1 MVAPRPE
8 RRGVTATLPLT
19 LVLTLS
25 MGSLGCGSDA
35 SPPEI
40 PEGCNTY
47 GWAPGVADLSS
58 FPTSDF
64 LVADESRP
72 TGYQMSLPEGADL
85 TPFGPLAPLFDEH
98 IVDLDGV
105 GVQGE
110 MWLGFS
116 GTFDPA
122 MLQVADGEAHPED
135 SIGIVVL
142 PEDGPPVLVPT
153 QARTSDTFLY
163 VRPLTPLPEATRVAY
178 FATRGLSAA
187 AGGCLEPL
195 EPMWQLLR
203 RPDDDRRDAIEAL
216 TELGV
221 VEGWEDLVALHVVT
235 TQSITRESVAIA
247 AHIETLSPALTDTVC
262 TDEGTYRRCSAM
274 LMVEDYRAENG
285 AVDIDVNDVS
295 PQKSWEVPVSIW
307 LPPASMAGPYP
318 TIVFGHGLTD
328 TRNSAAMF
336 AEDYAEDGWATVAI
350 DALVHGDH
358 PSTEGV
364 MLAGIQGT
372 FRFFALTLSN
382 PPVLDARRL
391 RDHWRQSTYDK
402 LQLTRMLTS
411 DGDLDG
417 DGDNDVDT
425 TRLVYFGISLG
436 GIMST
441 ELVAMSDAY
450 SAVVNMEGGG
460 TLSRIVYDDDSS
472 FSPLVTFVLRR
483 QTADSIAQSF
493 AALQM
498 VLDRG
503 DGSAYGRHVLL
514 DRLRPSSAVPDYL
527 FGVTLDDNTVTN
539 ASNYSL
545 ARALGIP
552 HVGDQVR
559 PVVGLTWSS
568 DAPPLMGNG
577 EAGATAGL
585 LQYDV
590 IDDGGEVVVA
600 THTNMPTS
608 DLARSSIGTFLESH
622 FADGTATLID
632 PYAEAGLAHG
642 LPAAP

>member
-1 MVAPRPE
+1 MSAPRPE
-8 RRGVTATLPLT
+8 RRGVVTTLHCT
-19 LVLTLS
+19 LASALALS
-25 MGSLGCGSDA
+25 VFGCGSDA
-35 SPPEI
+35 PSI
-40 PEGCNTY
+40 PEGCNVY
-47 GWAPGVADLSS
+47 AWEPGVGDMSS
-58 FPTSDF
+58 FPTTDF
-64 LVADESRP
+64 LVEDASQP
-72 TGYQMSLPEGADL
+72 TGYQMTFPEGTDL
-85 TPFGPLAPLFDEH
+85 TPYGPLGPLFQEH

-122 MLQVADGEAHPED
+122 LLPVADGEAHVTD
-135 SIGIVVL
+135 GIGIVVL
-142 PEDGPPVLVPT
+142 PADGPPVLVPSQT
-153 QARTSDTFLY
+153 RTSTNFLY

-187 AGGCLEPL
+187 AGGCLEPATG
-195 EPMWQLLR
+195 MRRLLR
-203 RPDDDRRDAIEAL
+203 NPDDDRQAAIDGLE
-216 TELGV
+216 ELGV
-221 VEGWEDLVALHVVT
+221 VTSWRDLVALHVVT

-247 AHIETLSPALTDTVC
+247 AHVDTLSPALTDTSC
-262 TDEGTYRRCSAM
+262 TDEGTHRRCSAM
-274 LMVEDYRAENG
+274 LLVEDYRAENG
-285 AVDIDVNDVS
+285 AVDIDVNAVA
-295 PQKSWEVPVSIW
+295 PQQTWEVPVSIW
-307 LPPASMAGPYP
+307 LPPASVAGPYP
-318 TIVFGHGLTD
+318 TVVFGHGLTD
-328 TRNSAAMF
+328 TRNSAGLFAGGF
-336 AEDYAEDGWATVAI
+336 AEQGWATVAI

-358 PSTEGV
+358 PSTGGE

-391 RDHWRQSTYDK
+391 RDHWRQSSYDK

-417 DGDNDVDT
+417 DGTNDVDAT
-425 TRLVYFGISLG
+425 QLVYFGISLG

-460 TLSRIVYDDDSS
+460 TLSRIVYDEDSS

-483 QTADSIAQSF
+483 QTEDSIAQAF
-493 AALQM
+493 AVLQM

-503 DGSAYGRHVLL
+503 DGSAYARHVLL
-514 DRLRPSSAVPDYL
+514 DRLRPGSAVPDYL

-552 HVGDQVR
+552 HVGAQVR
-559 PVVGLTWSS
+559 PVVGLPFSS
-568 DAPPLMGNG
+568 ETPPLMGNWEG
-577 EAGATAGL
+577 VATAGL

-590 IDDGGEVVVA
+590 IREGVEVVTA

-608 DLARSSIGTFLESH
+608 DLARSSIGSFLSSH
-622 FADGTATLID
+622 FDDGVATLVD

-642 LPAAP
+642 LPTP

>member
-1 MVAPRPE
+1 MPAPRPE
-8 RRGVTATLPLT
+8 RWGVFATLPCT
-19 LVLTLS
+19 LALALS
-25 MGSLGCGSDA
+25 VAGCGSDA
-35 SPPEI
+35 PPI
-40 PEGCNTY
+40 PDDCNTY
-47 GWAPGVADLSS
+47 GWEPGVGDMSS
-58 FPTSDF
+58 FPTADF
-64 LVADESRP
+64 LVEDASQP
-72 TGYQMSLPEGADL
+72 TGYQMTLPEGADL
-85 TPFGPLAPLFDEH
+85 EPFGPLGPLFDEH

-105 GVQGE
+105 GVQSE

-122 MLQVADGEAHPED
+122 LLPVADGEAHPED
-135 SIGIVVL
+135 SIGILVL
-142 PEDGPPVLVPT
+142 PVDGPPVLVPST
-153 QARTSDTFLY
+153 TRTSTNYLY

-195 EPMWQLLR
+195 PAMRRLLR
-203 RPDDDRRDAIEAL
+203 HPDDDRRAAIDALE
-216 TELGV
+216 ELGV
-221 VEGWEDLVALHVVT
+221 VEGWGDLVALHVVT

-247 AHIETLSPALTDTVC
+247 AHISTLSPALTDTSC
-262 TDEGTYRRCSAM
+262 TDEGTHRRCSAM
-274 LMVEDYRAENG
+274 LLVEDYRADNG
-285 AVDIDVNDVS
+285 AVDIDVSAVTA
-295 PQKSWEVPVSIW
+295 QKTWELPVSIW
-307 LPPASMAGPYP
+307 LPPASVEGPYP
-318 TIVFGHGLTD
+318 TVVFGHGLTD
-328 TRNSAAMF
+328 NRNSAGLF
-336 AEDYAEDGWATVAI
+336 AEDFAEEGWATVAI

-364 MLAGIQGT
+364 TLTGIQGT

-402 LQLTRMLTS
+402 LQLTRMLTN

-417 DGDNDVDT
+417 DGNSDVDT
-425 TRLVYFGISLG
+425 TQLVYFGISLG

-483 QTADSIAQSF
+483 QTEDSIAQSF
-493 AALQM
+493 AGLQM

-503 DGSAYGRHVLL
+503 DGSAYGQHVLL
-514 DRLRPSSAVPDYL
+514 NRLRPASAVPDYL

-545 ARALGIP
+545 ARSLGIP
-552 HVGDQVR
+552 HVGAQVR
-559 PVVGLTWSS
+559 TILGLPVSS
-568 DAPPLMGNG
+568 EAPPLMGNW
-577 EAGATAGL
+577 ESGATVGL

-590 IDDGGEVVVA
+590 IEDGADVVTA

-608 DLARSSIGTFLESH
+608 DLARSSIGSFLSSH
-622 FADGTATLID
+622 FSDGTATLVD

-642 LPAAP
+642 LPTP

>member
-1 MVAPRPE
+1 MSVF
-8 RRGVTATLPLT
+8 
-19 LVLTLS
+19 
-25 MGSLGCGSDA
+25 GCGSDA
-35 SPPEI
+35 PPI
-40 PEGCNTY
+40 PEGCNVY
-47 GWAPGVADLSS
+47 AWEPGVGDMSS

-64 LVADESRP
+64 LVADASQP
-72 TGYQMSLPEGADL
+72 TGYQMTFPEGTDL
-85 TPFGPLAPLFDEH
+85 TPYGPLGPLFQEH

-122 MLQVADGEAHPED
+122 LLPVADGEAHVTD
-135 SIGIVVL
+135 AIGIVVL
-142 PEDGPPVLVPT
+142 PADGPPVLVPSQT
-153 QARTSDTFLY
+153 RTSTNFLY

-195 EPMWQLLR
+195 DGMRRLLR
-203 RPDDDRRDAIEAL
+203 NPDEDRQAAINGLE
-216 TELGV
+216 ELGV
-221 VEGWEDLVALHVVT
+221 VTSRNDLVALHVVT
-235 TQSITRESVAIA
+235 TQSVTRESVAIA
-247 AHIETLSPALTDTVC
+247 AHVDTLSPALTDTSC
-262 TDEGTYRRCSAM
+262 TDEGTHRRCSAM
-274 LMVEDYRAENG
+274 LLVEDYRAENG
-285 AVDIDVNDVS
+285 AVDIDVNAVA
-295 PQKSWEVPVSIW
+295 PQQTWEVPVSIW

-328 TRNSAAMF
+328 TRNSAGLFAGGF
-336 AEDYAEDGWATVAI
+336 AEQGWATVAI

-358 PSTEGV
+358 PSTGGE

-391 RDHWRQSTYDK
+391 RDHWRQSSYDK

-417 DGDNDVDT
+417 DGSNDVDAT
-425 TRLVYFGISLG
+425 QLVYFGISLG

-460 TLSRIVYDDDSS
+460 TLSRIVYDEDSS

-483 QTADSIAQSF
+483 QTEDSIAQAF

-503 DGSAYGRHVLL
+503 DGSAYARHVLL
-514 DRLRPSSAVPDYL
+514 DRLRPASAVPDYL

-552 HVGDQVR
+552 HVGAQVR
-559 PVVGLTWSS
+559 PVVGLTLSNEV
-568 DAPPLMGNG
+568 PPLMGNWEG
-577 EAGATAGL
+577 VATAGL

-590 IDDGGEVVVA
+590 IQEGVEVVTA

-608 DLARSSIGTFLESH
+608 DLARSSIGSFLSSH
-622 FADGTATLID
+622 FDDGVATLVD

-642 LPAAP
+642 LPTP

>member
-1 MVAPRPE
+1 MLAPRPE
-8 RRGVTATLPLT
+8 RWGVFATLPCT
-19 LVLTLS
+19 LALALS
-25 MGSLGCGSDA
+25 VAGCGGDA
-35 SPPEI
+35 PPI
-40 PEGCNTY
+40 PDDCNTY
-47 GWAPGVADLSS
+47 GWEPGVGDMSS
-58 FPTSDF
+58 FPTADF
-64 LVADESRP
+64 LVEDASQP
-72 TGYQMSLPEGADL
+72 TGYQMTLPESADL
-85 TPFGPLAPLFDEH
+85 EPFGPLGTLFDEH

-105 GVQGE
+105 GVQSE

-116 GTFDPA
+116 GTFDPE
-122 MLQVADGEAHPED
+122 LLPVADGEAHPED
-135 SIGIVVL
+135 GIGIVVL
-142 PEDGPPVLVPT
+142 PVDGPPVLVPT
-153 QARTSDTFLY
+153 TTRTSTNYLY

-195 EPMWQLLR
+195 PAMRRLLR
-203 RPDDDRRDAIEAL
+203 HPDDDRRAAIDAL

-221 VEGWEDLVALHVVT
+221 VEGWGDLVALHVVT

-247 AHIETLSPALTDTVC
+247 EHIETLSPALTDTTC
-262 TDEGTYRRCSAM
+262 TDEGTHRRCSAM
-274 LMVEDYRAENG
+274 LLVEDYRAENG
-285 AVDIDVNDVS
+285 AVDIDVSAVA
-295 PQKSWEVPVSIW
+295 PQKTWELPVSIW
-307 LPPASMAGPYP
+307 LPPASVAGPYP
-318 TIVFGHGLTD
+318 TIVYGHGLTG
-328 TRNSAAMF
+328 TRNQAGDFAVGFAA
-336 AEDYAEDGWATVAI
+336 EGWATVAI

-358 PSTEGV
+358 PSTGGV
-364 MLAGIQGT
+364 MLEGIQGT
-372 FRFFALTLSN
+372 FRFFALELTN
-382 PPVLDARRL
+382 PPTLDARRL
-391 RDHWRQSTYDK
+391 RDHWRQSSFDK
-402 LQLTRMLTS
+402 LQLTRMLTH

-417 DGDNDVDT
+417 DGESDVDNSQ
-425 TRLVYFGISLG
+425 LVYFGVSLG

-441 ELVAMSDAY
+441 ELAALSDAY

-514 DRLRPSSAVPDYL
+514 DRFRPSAAVPDYL

-552 HVGDQVR
+552 HVGAEVR
-559 PVVGLTWSS
+559 PVLGLPRSS
-568 DAPPLMGNG
+568 EDPPLMGNWEG
-577 EAGATAGL
+577 VATAGL

-590 IDDGGEVVVA
+590 IQEGAEVVTA
-600 THTNMPTS
+600 THNNMPGS
-608 DLARSSIGTFLESH
+608 ALARSSIESFLSSH
-622 FADGTATLID
+622 FDDGTATLVD
-632 PYAEAGLAHG
+632 PYVEAGLAHG
-642 LPAAP
+642 LPTP